1 MKPSR
6 QRVVIDQLGAGPV
19 LPRPGSWAAVRMRVG
34 PAQGCTVVRARQAKA
49 GRRGAAG
56 TGAWIR
62 SMGSRTWGGPPA
74 GLSRDAGWTSPGGR
88 HVTTP
93 PAPAHPV
100 GAQPYK

>member
-1 MKPSR
+1 MGTAR
-6 QRVVIDQLGAGPV
+6 GGAGV
-19 LPRPGSWAAVRMRVG
+19 HGG
-34 PAQGCTVVRARQAKA
+34 PFTSVVAGRGARKA
-49 GRRGAAG
+49 GRGAAG
-56 TGAWIR
+56 AGAWIR
-62 SMGSRTWGGPPA
+62 SMGSCTWGGPPA